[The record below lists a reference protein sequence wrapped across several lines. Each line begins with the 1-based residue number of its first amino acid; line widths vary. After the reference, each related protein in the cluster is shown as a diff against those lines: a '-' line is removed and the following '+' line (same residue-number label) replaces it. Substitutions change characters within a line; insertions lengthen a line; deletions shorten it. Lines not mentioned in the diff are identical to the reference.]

1 MEESWKRADGVLDNR
16 VAVRDVREAFAGKG
30 RYVGGQC
37 ARQQGRRDSPWP
49 SAIVV
54 IEVYMNRAASIHE
67 PLFH

>member
-1 MEESWKRADGVLDNR
+1 MFARPLLERADTLEVN
-16 VAVRDVREAFAGKG
+16 VR
-30 RYVGGQC
+30 